1 MFKKWFG
8 FGKNKDEEKEKQQLE
23 QTATAEME
31 SDFED
36 LKKEYEE
43 KMEEKV
49 ENHIKD
55 RNQNEEVYVEYG
67 AQDEEEIPGSEHPLE
82 DEYLTSVQ
90 EEATIENE
98 VKENPEEQGVQ
109 AAVDNREVET
119 ELLNSEEEIARE
131 EPVQEDLPSEE
142 EPKKEG
148 WGFFARLKQGLTKT
162 TQNITGKIDIML
174 GNYTKIDDDMLEEL
188 EEILI
193 TSDVGF
199 QTTVEI
205 VEKLRENLKKKR
217 IDDVTRVKPEL
228 KLVVEEM
235 LKEHQEGLNID
246 KSPGILIVVGV
257 NGVGKTTSIGKL
269 AHQIKSQGKTVL
281 LAAADTFRA
290 AAADQLTIWAE
301 RAEVDIIKH
310 QEGADPSAVIFD
322 GIHSAKKKKVD
333 VLICDTAGRLHNRKN
348 LMQELEKIFR
358 VIDREYPE
366 AHKEVLLVIDATT
379 GQNAMNQ
386 AKVFKEAAPLTGII
400 LTKLDGTAKG
410 GVVLAISQELQIPVK
425 FIGVGEQIN
434 DLQAFD
440 AASFAEAMLGE

>member
-1 MFKKWFG
+1 
-8 FGKNKDEEKEKQQLE
+8 
-23 QTATAEME
+23 
-31 SDFED
+31 
-36 LKKEYEE
+36 
-43 KMEEKV
+43 
-49 ENHIKD
+49 
-55 RNQNEEVYVEYG
+55 
-67 AQDEEEIPGSEHPLE
+67 
-82 DEYLTSVQ
+82 
-90 EEATIENE
+90 
-98 VKENPEEQGVQ
+98 
-109 AAVDNREVET
+109 
-119 ELLNSEEEIARE
+119 
-131 EPVQEDLPSEE
+131 
-142 EPKKEG
+142 
-148 WGFFARLKQGLTKT
+148 
-162 TQNITGKIDIML
+162 DIML

-246 KSPGILIVVGV
+246 KPPGILIVVGV

-301 RAEVDIIKH
+301 RAGVDIIKH